1 MEQEVT
7 RVPTR
12 IASAA
17 LLALGLAAAYGA
29 WRLPFGSVRQPET
42 GFFPTLVALALVLF
56 SALALAERPQTLEP
70 LPRGGPA
77 RLWVV
82 TGATA
87 AYAALIQP
95 VGFPVCTAAL
105 LLLLLRGIGRA
116 SWVVSIVAA
125 LVATV
130 AAYELFTRLGM
141 PLPAGLLGA

>member
-1 MEQEVT
+1 VT
-7 RVPTR
+7 RPPTR

-17 LLALGLAAAYGA
+17 LLLLGLAALYAA

-56 SALALAERPQTLEP
+56 SGLALAERPEIPEP
-70 LPRGGPA
+70 LRRGGPA

-95 VGFPVCTAAL
+95 VGFPVCTVAL
-105 LLLLLRGIGRA
+105 LLLLLRGIGRL
-116 SWVVSIVAA
+116 SWIVSIVAA
-125 LVATV
+125 LVASIVT
-130 AAYELFTRLGM
+130 YELFTRLGM
-141 PLPAGLLGA
+141 PLPAGLLRV